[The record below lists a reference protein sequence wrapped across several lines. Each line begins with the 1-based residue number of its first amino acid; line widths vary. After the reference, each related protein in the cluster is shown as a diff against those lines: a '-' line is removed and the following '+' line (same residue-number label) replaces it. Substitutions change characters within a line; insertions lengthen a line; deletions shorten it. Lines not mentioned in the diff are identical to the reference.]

1 MPKPISAKE
10 FDRVFDEGEEDI
22 MQYLDLSSAR
32 RVNDASAQRQINV
45 SMTPAMLAA
54 LDAEAERVGVN
65 RQAVIKMWLQERIDS
80 EADRRARWNSVA

>member
-1 MPKPISAKE
+1 MKKITTE
-10 FDRVFDEGEEDI
+10 ELDRMFDDGEDI
-22 MQYLDLSSAR
+22 SEYLDLSSAR
-32 RVNDASAQRQINV
+32 RVSDASGQRQINV

-80 EADRRARWNSVA
+80 EADRRARRGSVA

>member
-1 MPKPISAKE
+1 MRTATSE
-10 FDRVFDEGEEDI
+10 ELDRMFDEGEDLSEY
-22 MQYLDLSSAR
+22 MDLSSAR